1 MFSFFTE
8 HKPYIAEVIKNYI
21 AAESTN
27 LRSVSPR
34 SAKLSGDIATLA
46 TRGKMIRGGLVCL
59 GYQFEGKKLDER
71 CLKLAA
77 AMEIAHTGLLIH
89 DDIMDGDTLRRGE
102 KALHTT
108 HADAGKKYGML
119 TPERFGEATA
129 TCLADIA
136 FFSAFNLL
144 TQALAEHPEILTT
157 AMSLFTKELALVGAA
172 QLQDVYSGNHPKP
185 ATLATILSTYRFKTA
200 RYTFSLPLALGLTA
214 ASGNA
219 KTITTLTTFGEHV
232 GIIFQ
237 IRDDEIGLFGT
248 EKEIGKPVGS
258 DIRESKKTLYH
269 HFLYRFASVTEKKR
283 LGNIFGNQRL
293 TKKDIAYVRSLV
305 NAYNIPEKIEKIVAA
320 ERESALAALDQLTLS
335 TEHANLF
342 NDIMAYT
349 ERRMS

>member
-1 MFSFFTE
+1 M
-8 HKPYIAEVIKNYI
+8 
-21 AAESTN
+21 
-27 LRSVSPR
+27 
-34 SAKLSGDIATLA
+34 
-46 TRGKMIRGGLVCL
+46 
-59 GYQFEGKKLDER
+59 
-71 CLKLAA
+71 LK
-77 AMEIAHTGLLIH
+77 
-89 DDIMDGDTLRRGE
+89 
-102 KALHTT
+102 
-108 HADAGKKYGML
+108 
-119 TPERFGEATA
+119 PERFGEATA

-237 IRDDEIGLFGT
+237 IHDDEIGLFGT

-258 DIRESKKTLYH
+258 DIRENKKTLYH
-269 HFLYRFASVTEKKR
+269 YFLYRLASVTEKKR

-293 TKKDIAYVRSLV
+293 AKKDIAYVRSLV
-305 NAYNIPEKIEKIVAA
+305 TTYNIPEKIEKIVAS
-320 ERESALAALDQLTLS
+320 ERKSACAALDQLTLS
-335 TEHANLF
+335 TEHAHLF

-349 ERRMS
+349 ERRVS